1 MEDEYIDFKK
11 EFEEFKKE
19 LENSKPIFDDES
31 IEFNDFDN
39 LISNSDSLISDS
51 DIDSNF
57 NDHNNDHN
65 YVHSNDFNKNYPN
78 ISLETDDILL
88 NLIIKKDY
96 SKIKD
101 SNERK
106 EMFFNDLKEFID
118 EFEST
123 EESDELMEYYD

>member
-19 LENSKPIFDDES
+19 LESSKPIFDDES

-39 LISNSDSLISDS
+39 LISNSNSLISDS
-51 DIDSNF
+51 DIDAI
-57 NDHNNDHN
+57 NDHNNN
-65 YVHSNDFNKNYPN
+65 LSNDFNKNYPN
-78 ISLETDDILL
+78 ISLETEDILL

-101 SNERK
+101 SNKRK
-106 EMFFNDLKEFID
+106 EMFFKDLKEFID

-123 EESDELMEYYD
+123 EESDELMKYYD

>member
-51 DIDSNF
+51 DIDASF
-57 NDHNNDHN
+57 NDHNN
-65 YVHSNDFNKNYPN
+65 HSNDFNKNYPN
-78 ISLETDDILL
+78 ISLETEDILL

-101 SNERK
+101 SNKRK
-106 EMFFNDLKEFID
+106 EMFFNDLKDFID

-123 EESDELMEYYD
+123 EESDELMKYYD